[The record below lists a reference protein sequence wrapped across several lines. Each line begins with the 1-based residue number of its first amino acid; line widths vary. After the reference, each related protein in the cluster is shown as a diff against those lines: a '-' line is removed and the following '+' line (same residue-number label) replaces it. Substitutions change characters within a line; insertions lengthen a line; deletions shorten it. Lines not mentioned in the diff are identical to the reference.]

1 MLDYYLQVTET
12 HVQLVLLINM
22 YEVYVRYI
30 IFSLSLLIDVI
41 HIGIKAIGVFTTS
54 VIDTKKNTS
63 RCKKQHTNIQ
73 PICMRM

>member
-1 MLDYYLQVTET
+1 MLDYYLQVRET

-41 HIGIKAIGVFTTS
+41 HIGIKATGFFTTF
-54 VIDTKKNTS
+54 
-63 RCKKQHTNIQ
+63 RY
-73 PICMRM
+73 